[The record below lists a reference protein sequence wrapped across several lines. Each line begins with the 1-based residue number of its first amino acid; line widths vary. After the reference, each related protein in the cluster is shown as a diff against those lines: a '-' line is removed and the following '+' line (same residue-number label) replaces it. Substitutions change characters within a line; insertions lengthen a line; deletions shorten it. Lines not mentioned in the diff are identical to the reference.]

1 MTATSERPPLTPGE
15 PAPNFTLP
23 AVGREGMVSLD
34 DYRGRSPVLLAMF
47 RGLYCPFCR
56 RSIAQLGTTTD
67 KLEALGVKT
76 LAIVATTAD
85 NARLYFR
92 FRPTR
97 APLAADPEL
106 YTHRAYG
113 LPHPPVTPELW
124 KAIENTRIN
133 PTGELTEP
141 MAIPAAAQA
150 LDKLHGFT
158 PTETDRQES
167 ERHMTQLKGQFLVD
181 RDGIVRW
188 ANIETAS
195 EGLAGLGKF
204 PTEQQLVEIV
214 RALPK

>member
-1 MTATSERPPLTPGE
+1 
-15 PAPNFTLP
+15 
-23 AVGREGMVSLD
+23 
-34 DYRGRSPVLLAMF
+34 
-47 RGLYCPFCR
+47 
-56 RSIAQLGTTTD
+56 
-67 KLEALGVKT
+67 
-76 LAIVATTAD
+76 
-85 NARLYFR
+85 
-92 FRPTR
+92 
-97 APLAADPEL
+97 
-106 YTHRAYG
+106 
-113 LPHPPVTPELW
+113 VTPELW

-141 MAIPAAAQA
+141 MPIPAAAQA